1 MTNEEADRIVKAVL
15 EGAERPAS
23 VDAALWESTCSL
35 YARLMAMSDE
45 ERGELLSEVF
55 ATRH

>member
-1 MTNEEADRIVKAVL
+1 MTTEEADRIVKAV

-35 YARLMAMSDE
+35 HARLMAMSDE

-55 ATRH
+55 ATKH